1 MSWPLSSAWRDRM
14 RHPTPVA
21 LRAVRELVAEAETH
35 RADEWRRMLVELIAE
50 RLRLIEHTDARP
62 DAPTVDDES

>member
-1 MSWPLSSAWRDRM
+1 
-14 RHPTPVA
+14 
-21 LRAVRELVAEAETH
+21 VRELVAEAETH